1 MELDRWVV
9 VQEPD
14 VVWVTVPQLMI
25 PVFKIQGQIPI
36 DPTDWDAV
44 CGIQLLAV
52 FSVADTV
59 EVAIS
64 DNS

>member
-25 PVFKIQGQIPI
+25 PVFKIQGQVLI

-44 CGIQLLAV
+44 CGIQLLGV